1 MKNSFPRDSRSRHS
15 LFVFIAL
22 ALLIGVI
29 TLSDLPAQTQNSQ
42 SLLSSVTASAPGVI
56 GTSPRATD
64 VLLSL
69 AQAVGESEPARR
81 LVSYALQKDPS
92 GTHRFWAI
100 VDFDQPSTNKRLYVF
115 DTVAGRVDTYYV
127 AHGRGSEGRSDDGM
141 AEVFSNLPSS
151 NSSSLGIY
159 KALDE
164 YVGNHGRS
172 MRLEGLEPTNSNALS
187 RAVVL
192 HKAPYATEDFIRST
206 GRLGRSEGCF
216 AVDPAVSDTLI
227 NELENGAYILAW
239 KRNGDSSQTTAP

>member
-15 LFVFIAL
+15 LFVFIVL
-22 ALLIGVI
+22 AFLVGVV
-29 TLSDLPAQTQNSQ
+29 TLSDLPAQTQNSE
-42 SLLSSVTASAPGVI
+42 SLISSVTTSAPGVL
-56 GTSPRATD
+56 GASPRATD

-69 AQAVGESEPARR
+69 AQTVGESEPAKR
-81 LVSYALQKDPS
+81 LISYALQNDNS
-92 GTHRFWAI
+92 GSHRYWAI
-100 VDFDQPSTNKRLYVF
+100 VDFDQPSTNKRLYIF
-115 DTVAGRVDTYYV
+115 DTVAKRVETYYV
-127 AHGRGSEGRSDDGM
+127 AHGRGSEGRSDDGI
-141 AEVFSNLPSS
+141 ADFFSNLPSS

-172 MRLEGLEPTNSNALS
+172 MRLEGLEPSNSNALS

-192 HKAPYATEDFIRST
+192 HKAAYATENFIRST

-227 NELENGAYILAW
+227 NELENGSYIIAW
-239 KRNGDSSQTTAP
+239 KGNGASSQAIAP

>member
-1 MKNSFPRDSRSRHS
+1 MKNSFPLDFRPRHS
-15 LFVFIAL
+15 LFVFVAL
-22 ALLIGVI
+22 ALLVGVI
-29 TLSDLPAQTQNSQ
+29 TLSDLPAQSSGSQ
-42 SLLSSVTASAPGVI
+42 SLLSSVATSAPGVLA
-56 GTSPRATD
+56 TSPRGTD

-69 AQAVGESEPARR
+69 AQTVGESEPAKR
-81 LVSYALQKDPS
+81 LVSYALQNDPV
-92 GTHRFWAI
+92 GTHRYWAI

-115 DTVAGRVDTYYV
+115 DTVARRIDTYYV

-172 MRLEGLEPTNSNALS
+172 MRLEGLESTNSNALS

-192 HKAPYATEDFIRST
+192 HKAAYATENFIRST

-227 NELENGAYILAW
+227 NELEKGAYIIAW
-239 KRNGDSSQTTAP
+239 KGNGVPSQTTAP